1 MTRLFPELSLRQIK
15 SDFLLH
21 ILNGKSW
28 DKSPSSSMFVFKNLL
43 EAMLT
48 VEARYIEAERQY
60 LEAFSAIKAAY
71 LCLPS
76 HCMETAELGLA
87 SGKLSSKKREQGEQC
102 TKILCFLLP
111 KILLVIYGIFRGF
124 QALTHNFL

>member
-1 MTRLFPELSLRQIK
+1 MVGRAAVRSMASTLKKWGGGRSIVHLR
-15 SDFLLH
+15 
-21 ILNGKSW
+21 IL
-28 DKSPSSSMFVFKNLL
+28 
-43 EAMLT
+43 
-48 VEARYIEAERQY
+48 
-60 LEAFSAIKAAY
+60 
-71 LCLPS
+71 
-76 HCMETAELGLA
+76 METAELGLA